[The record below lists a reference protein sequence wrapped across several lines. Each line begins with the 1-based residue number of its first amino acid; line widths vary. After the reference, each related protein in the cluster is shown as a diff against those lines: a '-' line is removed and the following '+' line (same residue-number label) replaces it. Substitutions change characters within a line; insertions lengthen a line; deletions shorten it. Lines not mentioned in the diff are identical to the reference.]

1 MAQLMMPHRIADRN
15 ILGTGCRE
23 NSGSDHDGRVD
34 MPRRVRNCGSRFVG
48 YRTGCSALGVHKKS
62 CEAAPEAFQ
71 ALNRTSKSLGQC
83 LPVTKNEFRSGA
95 KAMPFKTSW

>member
-1 MAQLMMPHRIADRN
+1 MCLRASDIVEAGLSA
-15 ILGTGCRE
+15 TG
-23 NSGSDHDGRVD
+23 
-34 MPRRVRNCGSRFVG
+34 
-48 YRTGCSALGVHKKS
+48 TGCSALGIHKKS